1 MVESI
6 AESADSRKPPGR
18 SRYAD
23 TMRAQTTLDFAIGM
37 SVFLL
42 AVVFVFTFV
51 PGILEPFEEGPQEE
65 TAVADRVASQLVQAS
80 MADPERP
87 YVLELPCTNAFFNV
101 TAPAGSA
108 CGFDTT
114 ADLTAG
120 DRLTDRVGVKD
131 RQRMH
136 VTVEADVDDDGD
148 VHALCFDNDDKKIV
162 EVTDS
167 ECGEAPDD
175 DRTADTDV
183 LYTLGDTPSDTQ
195 AVVTAQRT
203 VDVDGHTATVVVE
216 VW

>member
-1 MVESI
+1 
-6 AESADSRKPPGR
+6 
-18 SRYAD
+18 
-23 TMRAQTTLDFAIGM
+23 MRAQTTLDFAIGM

-51 PGILEPFEEGPQEE
+51 PGVLEPFEAGPQEE
-65 TAVADRVASQLVQAS
+65 TTVADRVASQLVQTS
-80 MADPERP
+80 MADPADP
-87 YVLELPCTNAFFNV
+87 YVLGLACTNTFFNV
-101 TAPAGSA
+101 TKPGDAE
-108 CGFDTT
+108 CGFDHT

-120 DRLTDRVGVKD
+120 DRLTDRVGVAD
-131 RQRMH
+131 RQRVR
-136 VTVEADVDDDGD
+136 VTVEADVDGDGD

-167 ECGEAPDD
+167 ECGETADD

-183 LYTLGDTPSDTQ
+183 LYTLGDSPSDTQ